1 MASTFSYRPKNYSV
15 EQLKK
20 IAQKHHTNL
29 NRYIEDA
36 VIERIRHEQMDS
48 IREPAEQL
56 AQKITKVVVEHLGVK
71 LSKPDAETHAKIN
84 KKFDETGKKKKW
96 APDKDVRPA
105 RY

>member
-1 MASTFSYRPKNYSV
+1 MANTFSYRPKNYSV

-48 IREPAEQL
+48 VREPAEQL
-56 AQKITKVVVEHLGVK
+56 AQKIIKVVVEHLGVN
-71 LSKPDAETHAKIN
+71 LSKPDAVTQAKIN
-84 KKFDETGKKKKW
+84 KKFDETNKKKKW
-96 APDKDVRPA
+96 LSDENARPG
-105 RY
+105 R